1 MNLSLLL
8 CSHLLLILKNVSLSE
23 FSSCDS
29 ADTNSKLVAIVKNTP
44 EAAYDMCEFIRWIY
58 IVDSRAKRLTYD
70 KKKPVEVL
78 K

>member
-29 ADTNSKLVAIVKNTP
+29 ADTNGELPAILKNTP
-44 EAAYDMCEFIRWIY
+44 EAAYFYVRVKQMDLSC
-58 IVDSRAKRLTYD
+58 
-70 KKKPVEVL
+70 
-78 K
+78 